1 MVLDLWFF
9 QKKYIPLRKIL
20 NNKHK
25 TYESMK
31 YKYYHI
37 LEPKDYFMHMSA
49 EYSLD
54 DVKKLLRCSKVVEI
68 SEDEYRKVVSPFF
81 YELEQRGKALK
92 KSIDGLIGDVIE
104 ELKNATPEEIERFRA
119 QIAQC
124 GFSAE
129 EMKQAMKNFAELTKY
144 DH

>member
-1 MVLDLWFF
+1 MA
-9 QKKYIPLRKIL
+9 
-20 NNKHK
+20 
-25 TYESMK
+25 

-54 DVKKLLRCSKVVEI
+54 DVKKLLRCTKVVEV
-68 SEDEYRKVVSPFF
+68 SEDVYRKVVSPFF
-81 YELEQRGKALK
+81 YELEQRGKELK
-92 KSIDGLIGDVIE
+92 KATNQLIDEIIE

-119 QIAQC
+119 QIAQY

-129 EMKQAMKNFAELTKY
+129 EMKQAMKNFAKLTKV
-144 DH
+144 

>member
-1 MVLDLWFF
+1 M
-9 QKKYIPLRKIL
+9 
-20 NNKHK
+20 
-25 TYESMK
+25 E

-37 LEPKDYFMHMSA
+37 LEPKDYFMHLSA
-49 EYSLD
+49 RYSLD
-54 DVKKLLRCSKVVEI
+54 DVKKLLRCTKVVEV

-81 YELEQRGKALK
+81 YELEQRGKELK
-92 KSIDGLIGDVIE
+92 KATDQLIGEVIE

-129 EMKQAMKNFAELTKY
+129 ELEQAMKNFAAIPSEEDIHKAGLNPSAIFQDEYKK
-144 DH
+144 